1 MKNLYCLTLIGSLC
15 GCAHVSPCGGAH
27 PAKTVYVGDKCEER
41 IRQVTL
47 GSELP
52 LPESLKQ
59 TDLVSWDLAWVDPQ
73 FENGQI
79 IFGHFVLAPKKEVS
93 K

>member
-1 MKNLYCLTLIGSLC
+1 
-15 GCAHVSPCGGAH
+15 
-27 PAKTVYVGDKCEER
+27 
-41 IRQVTL
+41 VTL